1 MHRGT
6 ISITHQQAVG
16 LREAIRPLNNPPASP
31 IDSAALL
38 RLVEKILF
46 VLVEFETTEQAV
58 IEFVLTREDVIF
70 INQFLSLQDGDWAA
84 GILKQSR
91 RALYELRTGV
101 LPSYTEDV
109 VKLWKGVT
117 SEQPS
122 GEHD

>member
-1 MHRGT
+1 
-6 ISITHQQAVG
+6 